1 MLTVGS
7 LFSGIGGFDLGLEQ
21 AGLKVIWQS
30 EIEPYSCAVLKKH
43 WPDVP
48 NIGDIT
54 KVNWKTIERP
64 NILCGG
70 YPCQPFSFAGFRK
83 GNNDPRH
90 LWPEFRKAIRILQ
103 PDYAIMENVR
113 GHLSL
118 GFKEV
123 LKDLAHIGYNAEWQ
137 VIPASS
143 VGAPHKRE
151 RLIIVAYPNNSRKK
165 SSKSKIDTS
174 GTQVVQKRKVV
185 AQSGTS
191 RCSDI
196 VADTKSKQRNGR
208 RHLKD
213 SGTTQERETVQ
224 KQTRRSS
231 GSLADTTSSN
241 GRDTQP
247 QRVVASSKQTTK
259 PREQNRS
266 KRPKIY
272 RWKSEPNVGRVADG
286 VPSRVD
292 RLKGLGNAIVPQVAQ
307 LIGEQILS
315 AHESQQKLHAHT
327 TDSQPSLEKFP
338 RGASRP

>member
-7 LFSGIGGFDLGLEQ
+7 LFSGIEGFDLGLEK

-30 EIEPYSCAVLKKH
+30 EIEPYSCSVLKKH

-54 KVNWKTIERP
+54 KVDWKTIERP

-83 GNNDPRH
+83 GNNDARH

-123 LKDLAHIGYNAEWQ
+123 LKDLADIGYDAEWQ
-137 VIPASS
+137 VIPASA

-151 RLIIVAYPNNSRKK
+151 RLIIVAYPK
-165 SSKSKIDTS
+165 
-174 GTQVVQKRKVV
+174 G
-185 AQSGTS
+185 
-191 RCSDI
+191 
-196 VADTKSKQRNGR
+196 KQRDGGG
-208 RHLKD
+208 HLKD
-213 SGTTQERETVQ
+213 SRATQKRKTVQ

-247 QRVVASSKQTTK
+247 QSVVASSKQTTK

-272 RWKSEPNVGRVADG
+272 RWKSEPKVGRVADG
-286 VPSRVD
+286 VPFRVD

-307 LIGEQILS
+307 LIGERILS
-315 AHESQQKLHAHT
+315 AHESEQKLHA
-327 TDSQPSLEKFP
+327 L
-338 RGASRP
+338 